1 MPDRN
6 AAEVLRKSSGAG
18 YSAGQAVFA
27 APATHS
33 CKSCWKLLS
42 LDRMCKYWHADASSA
57 LERLQ
62 TALRS
67 PTVPGSVPRP
77 SGAGTDLSG
86 LAGLPARTRRQR
98 QAQSGCGRGASL
110 VNPSHT
116 SSAAV
121 QHPGHQRFKTAFH
134 SANFFSFI
142 VIYNLSQEKIISKTR
157 KTNCE

>member
-6 AAEVLRKSSGAG
+6 TAEVLRKSSGAG

-42 LDRMCKYWHADASSA
+42 LHRMCKYWHADASSA
-57 LERLQ
+57 FERLQ

-86 LAGLPARTRRQR
+86 LAGLPARTQRQR
-98 QAQSGCGRGASL
+98 QAQSGCGRGMSL

-121 QHPGHQRFKTAFH
+121 QHQVIRDLNQPFIPLI
-134 SANFFSFI
+134 FFSFI
-142 VIYNLSQEKIISKTR
+142 VIYNLSQEKIVSKTR